1 MGVLVMLRGCCRQS
15 PTLPGVLDPENMIML
30 MRRIVIVAFLAALPL
45 FAQTTSLLAMT
56 CWGW

>member
-1 MGVLVMLRGCCRQS
+1 
-15 PTLPGVLDPENMIML
+15 ML